1 MTLPIQQYLPLNPM
15 QVIKRYVFKN
25 RFVTWLPGELP
36 GMAKVSS
43 KQVGILH
50 RYVVL
55 SLDLLPQSTW
65 VVIALY
71 LLQPVSKKALY
82 SITELNDYQVIKKCP
97 FSSQSRESTMVD
109 YLNRHYIFVGWVLKT
124 HFSYTYIDTHM
135 PFFVVCGFTKYFSR
149 SISIVSYLSIY
160 LITTHH
166 YKLW

>member
-1 MTLPIQQYLPLNPM
+1 M

-50 RYVVL
+50 RYIVL
-55 SLDLLPQSTW
+55 SLDLVPQSTW
-65 VVIALY
+65 VVIAALY
-71 LLQPVSKKALY
+71 LLQPVSKKSIILY
-82 SITELNDYQVIKKCP
+82 YWAKWLLGNKKKYP

-149 SISIVSYLSIY
+149 SISIVYL
-160 LITTHH
+160 LNHH
-166 YKLW
+166 PPLRKIQRLFKK

>member
-1 MTLPIQQYLPLNPM
+1 M

-71 LLQPVSKKALY
+71 LLQPVRKKALY
-82 SITELNDYQVIKKCP
+82 SITELNDY
-97 FSSQSRESTMVD
+97 
-109 YLNRHYIFVGWVLKT
+109 WVLE
-124 HFSYTYIDTHM
+124 
-135 PFFVVCGFTKYFSR
+135 
-149 SISIVSYLSIY
+149 
-160 LITTHH
+160 
-166 YKLW
+166 

>member
-1 MTLPIQQYLPLNPM
+1 MTLSIQQYLPLNPM

-82 SITELNDYQVIKKCP
+82 CITELNDYQVIKKIPIQQPVQGKHYGGLLEQALHICGLGA
-97 FSSQSRESTMVD
+97 QNTLQL
-109 YLNRHYIFVGWVLKT
+109 YIHRHTCQFLLFVGLLNNLV
-124 HFSYTYIDTHM
+124 
-135 PFFVVCGFTKYFSR
+135 GQ
-149 SISIVSYLSIY
+149 
-160 LITTHH
+160 
-166 YKLW
+166 